1 MVSLSWKCSPR
12 AGVLQARGIAQGH
25 ISGAAVLLARRPT
38 SLKEGPDPGLQVV
51 RKARLVESKVAARCP
66 YRLMRIL
73 TDGRR
78 ERDDGDVLGGGTAP
92 QRADDGD
99 AVDLGKREIEH
110 DEIEVLFLGPL
121 EALFP

>member
-1 MVSLSWKCSPR
+1 MVGRYSSSASAVKACIRSRLRRLCFSLSRKCSPR

-25 ISGAAVLLARRPT
+25 ISGSAVLLARRPT

-73 TDGRR
+73 TDGSR
-78 ERDDGDVLGGGTAP
+78 ERDDGDVL
-92 QRADDGD
+92 
-99 AVDLGKREIEH
+99 
-110 DEIEVLFLGPL
+110 
-121 EALFP
+121 